1 MNRTIAYNM
10 RAITARSGGGGK
22 HAATREV
29 AMALASSSTGR
40 RRLRAAAIVAQLRVP
55 SRAIQTT
62 CTRLPWLGDQCCLG
76 VAAFGLAERALHG
89 RATLGHLSS
98 HDQLIIWLG

>member
-1 MNRTIAYNM
+1 MLLPAKLQWLW
-10 RAITARSGGGGK
+10 RAVRRAGGGC
-22 HAATREV
+22 
-29 AMALASSSTGR
+29 
-40 RRLRAAAIVAQLRVP
+40 AAAIVAQLHVP